1 MIEFKK
7 NYSENT
13 RAYML
18 RIFRLIWFD
27 LVIIFVRNS
36 PIIEI
41 GIGIYHWHFKIGL
54 SEVKPKKK

>member
-7 NYSENT
+7 NYSKST

-18 RIFRLIWFD
+18 RIFRFIWFD
-27 LVIIFVRNS
+27 LVIIFVRTS

-41 GIGIYHWHFKIGL
+41 GIGIYHWHLKLGF